1 MQFEVNMFIEILKMK
16 PKENEKSQY
25 YHESD
30 NNYDLFAI
38 RICWDTKLHQQ
49 IEGHLPLEISCFTKF
64 KLGRGAIVT
73 ATPSSIY
80 YCPR

>member
-1 MQFEVNMFIEILKMK
+1 MFIEILKMK

-38 RICWDTKLHQQ
+38 RIC
-49 IEGHLPLEISCFTKF
+49 
-64 KLGRGAIVT
+64 
-73 ATPSSIY
+73 
-80 YCPR
+80 